1 MLGEK
6 WKALSDDE
14 RRPYVEKAAADKKR
28 YDEEKKSYLVRDY
41 PFSPWMINGALTFY
55 ARLAMPMRRRNRP
68 KCQNLT
74 GLPCLDRW
82 ALLCR
87 WFLLVL

>member
-41 PFSPWMINGALTFY
+41 PFSPRMINGALTFLHQ
-55 ARLAMPMRRRNRP
+55 AGDA
-68 KCQNLT
+68 
-74 GLPCLDRW
+74 DEEEESS
-82 ALLCR
+82 
-87 WFLLVL
+87 